1 MCGQMGAELFNI
13 VLRTKD
19 SKIGSISSAGRGG
32 GGVLRNV
39 KELQMGI

>member
-1 MCGQMGAELFNI
+1 MRGQMGAELINI

-32 GGVLRNV
+32 GGAYRKCKWVFDY
-39 KELQMGI
+39 